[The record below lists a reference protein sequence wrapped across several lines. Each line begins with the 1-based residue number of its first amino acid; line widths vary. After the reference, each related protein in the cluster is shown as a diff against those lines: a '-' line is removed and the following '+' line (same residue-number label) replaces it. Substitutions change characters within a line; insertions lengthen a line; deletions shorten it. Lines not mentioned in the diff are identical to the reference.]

1 MNKSRRTSALVIVS
15 LIGIGLVVG
24 RLIPELIIRADR
36 NVPVVSWGPAATF
49 LVGAI
54 VLGGLAW
61 STWQSLHKKN
71 QRMTSDHGVTMLAL
85 AKASSAVAALF
96 AGAYG
101 GYTIAYLDSFDS
113 PLGEDRVIHAG
124 AAAIAALLML
134 IAALVLERSL
144 RIPGDDDES
153 DGGGKAV
160 PGATPA

>member
-1 MNKSRRTSALVIVS
+1 MNKSRRTSALVIAS
-15 LIGIGLVVG
+15 LVGVGLVVG

-36 NVPVVSWGPAATF
+36 NVPVVGWGPAATF

-85 AKASSAVAALF
+85 AKASSAVAAMF

-101 GYTIAYLDSFDS
+101 GYAIAYLDSFDS

-124 AAAIAALLML
+124 AAAIAGLLML
-134 IAALVLERSL
+134 VAALVLERTL
-144 RIPGDDDES
+144 RIPGGDDES
-153 DGGGKAV
+153 DGGKTV

>member
-1 MNKSRRTSALVIVS
+1 MNKSRRTSALVITS
-15 LIGIGLVVG
+15 LVGIGLVVG
-24 RLIPELIIRADR
+24 RLIPELILRADR
-36 NVPVVSWGPAATF
+36 NVPVVSWGPAVML

-61 STWQSLHKKN
+61 NTWQSLHKKK

-101 GYTIAYLDSFDS
+101 GYAIAYLDSLDS
-113 PLGEDRVIHAG
+113 PLGEDRVFHAG
-124 AAAIAALLML
+124 AAAVAGLLML
-134 IAALVLERSL
+134 VAALVLERSL
-144 RIPGDDDES
+144 RIPGGDDES
-153 DGGGKAV
+153 DGGKAV